1 MNQISMKIE
10 NALPQI
16 MVASSVVVVVFLSL
30 SISNSHIVHHPGN
43 LMTIFQDSNKS
54 MIYMFLIFKLQKTIK
69 FLTF

>member
-1 MNQISMKIE
+1 MNQISIKIE

-16 MVASSVVVVVFLSL
+16 MVVSSVVVVVFLSL

-54 MIYMFLIFKLQKTIK
+54 MIYF
-69 FLTF
+69 